1 MKEEILGLEADFANN
16 EYFGTNVWTE
26 EKYRVLSGNVPVLLS
41 APHSVNQIRGDDV
54 RDAEK
59 YTGSLVRYLCNATS
73 SYGIFQLFT
82 HADPNTDQENDYK
95 NAVIN
100 LINSYDLKL
109 LIDIHSSTFKDDTV
123 LDIVTNQRETLLGM
137 NNLYDKLKELGI
149 KYNIKVDEQNVPN
162 KEKDN
167 EIITV
172 SSLLC
177 KIPSI
182 RIVINNKMFDVQNNM
197 QIFAGIIKVIEEFIL
212 YFNNSY
218 CKLS

>member
-162 KEKDN
+162 KEKEN

-177 KIPSI
+177 SIPSI
-182 RIVINNKMFDVQNNM
+182 RIVINNKMLDVQSNL